1 MARLIRTRD
10 WSKTP
15 LGPVAF
21 WPQALRTAVSIC
33 LGRAQSKCNLMQSR
47 AASRSGKP
55 PRGRTERRP

>member
-21 WPQALRTAVSIC
+21 WPQAPADGGEHLPREGPVKMQSDAIACGVSI
-33 LGRAQSKCNLMQSR
+33 R
-47 AASRSGKP
+47 
-55 PRGRTERRP
+55 